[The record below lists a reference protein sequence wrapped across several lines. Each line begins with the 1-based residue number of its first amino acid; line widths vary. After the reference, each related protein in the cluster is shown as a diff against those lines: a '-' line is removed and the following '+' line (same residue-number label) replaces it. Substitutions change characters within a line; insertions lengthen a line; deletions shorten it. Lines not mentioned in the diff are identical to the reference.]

1 MGLLT
6 AVVAGF
12 VIWGDIPNGMAWCG
26 MLLLV
31 GAGLLMLRLNR
42 QLPEPA

>member
-1 MGLLT
+1 LT
-6 AVVAGF
+6 AVLFGYL
-12 VIWGDIPNGMAWCG
+12 IWGDMPNPLAWCG

-42 QLPEPA
+42 QPAYLAEN